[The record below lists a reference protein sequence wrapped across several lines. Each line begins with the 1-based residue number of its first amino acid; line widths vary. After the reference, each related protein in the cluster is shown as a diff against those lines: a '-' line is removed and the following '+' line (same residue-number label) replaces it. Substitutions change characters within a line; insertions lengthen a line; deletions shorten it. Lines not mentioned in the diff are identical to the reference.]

1 MLSRTLSLVIYN
13 ALLPL
18 ALLFM
23 APAALIKMRRRGG
36 QWSDFGQRLGFW
48 TAERRQ
54 AIATLPKDRLIWMHA
69 VSVGEVGVAR
79 KLILELLRQSP
90 DQGVVLTSTTPT
102 GHRLAQELEQAKP
115 GRVVA
120 LCSPLDLP
128 FVARRVLKQ
137 LCPRQIVLVEA
148 EVWPN
153 MVARSTALGIP
164 VSLVNARLSARSERG
179 YRRFHSLIS
188 PIFAMLNHVLVQE
201 PEDVQRWASLGVSVN
216 RITMAGS
223 IKYDPQGAEPNPA
236 QVAKLSQLLR
246 QIRLLERPLLL
257 AASTH
262 PGEERAIAQIY
273 QRLQIKHPDLG
284 FLVVPR
290 HYERGAEVMTEL
302 QALGLRPLLRSRVNE
317 LSAGPTDVLIV
328 DSTGELRSWTEHAT
342 IVVMGKSFLAEGGQ
356 NPAEAVMVGKLVVYG
371 PHMEN
376 FLPLVSLL
384 AGARG
389 ALQVANLDELERTL
403 DAMLG
408 RASARNTI
416 ANAGREALQR
426 HHGATAKTAGFLL
439 EWQS

>member
-1 MLSRTLSLVIYN
+1 MVSRTLSLVIYN

-23 APAALIKMRRRGG
+23 APAALVKMRRRGG
-36 QWSDFGQRLGFW
+36 HWSDFGQRLGFW
-48 TAERRQ
+48 SAERRQ
-54 AIATLPKDRLIWMHA
+54 AIAALPKDRLIWMHA

-79 KLILELLRQSP
+79 KLIWELLRQSP

-102 GHRLAQELEQAKP
+102 GHRLALELEQARP

-120 LCSPLDLP
+120 LYSPLDLP
-128 FVARRVLKQ
+128 FVARRVLEQ
-137 LCPRQIVLVEA
+137 LRPRQIVLVEA

-153 MVARSTALGIP
+153 MVSRASTLGMP
-164 VSLVNARLSARSERG
+164 VSLVNARLSARSEQG
-179 YRRFHSLIS
+179 YRRFHGLIS
-188 PIFAMLNHVLVQE
+188 PIFAMLDHVLVQE

-246 QIRLLERPLLL
+246 QTRLLDRPLLL

-262 PGEERAIAQIY
+262 PGEERAMAQIY
-273 QRLQIKHPDLG
+273 QRLQIKHPELG

-290 HYERGAEVMTEL
+290 HYERGADVMTEL
-302 QALGLRPLLRSRVNE
+302 QALGLQPLLRSGLTE
-317 LSAGPTDVLIV
+317 LSAEHTNVMVI
-328 DSTGELRSWTEHAT
+328 DSTGELRAWIELGT

-356 NPAEAVMVGKLVVYG
+356 NPAEAVMAGKLVVYG

-384 AGARG
+384 SGAHG
-389 ALQVANLDELERTL
+389 ALQLTNLDELERTL

-408 RASARNTI
+408 DASARNAI

-426 HHGATAKTAGFLL
+426 HHGATAKTAGLL
-439 EWQS
+439 REWQS